1 MIKYL
6 TPLVLILA
14 GSVHAQTYQHLD
26 SLAFTMPFNGAS
38 PLPQVVNV
46 TSTGASLTTTA
57 TPSTA
62 TGGNWLS
69 VSPTGFCCHTPFNIQ
84 VIVTAPVAPLAP
96 GPYTG
101 QVVFSSGNVSLTVMV
116 TLTVTAPTT
125 PFFDNLPGGLS
136 FTGTPGSPSFT
147 SQTFQVRNA
156 GAGTLTWNL
165 CATTFDS
172 PTCNTSNWLNVST
185 TSGTAPSFVTV
196 GITTAKLPGG
206 GLTAG
211 VFTGTLTL
219 TGGGENITLPI
230 TVTIGASV
238 FEQTNG
244 LNFTK
249 VFGKADP
256 LDQIIQVASV
266 GAAAIT
272 GITVTAASATG
283 GNWLQVLPDGFC
295 CNVPAGQAILDV
307 SVNPAVTLAAGTY
320 TAQIY
325 LTNSL
330 TNAIVIPVTLTIVPG
345 AAPIPSFLDNMP
357 GQLSFTLLTDGPN
370 PPAQTIQ
377 VRDGGSG
384 TLNWTALSST
394 FNNAGWLTVTP
405 VSGTAPGFV
414 TVQINVA
421 SLPNQGLVAGQF
433 TGQILFQDPDSS
445 VTVPVSV
452 VVGTSVFQQVNG
464 ITFTKPLNS
473 ANNPLPQVIPLT
485 TSTGSAITG
494 ITVTAISAT
503 GGNWLQVAPENFCC
517 NTPAGQTELTISA
530 TPDITL
536 AAGTYTGEVTAVT
549 STQAIT
555 IPVTLIIADPSTAF
569 FSDLPGQLS
578 YTMTVSG
585 LTPPSQLV
593 QIRNGGAGSLNWTAA
608 AITSDGGNWLNLS
621 ATSGSA
627 PTDVIIG
634 ITPASLPFSGL
645 AAGRFTGSVA
655 FVSGNNTATIPI
667 SVTVGGNSFAQI
679 NPIFFTMTATGP
691 NPLPQILT
699 VTSIGAA
706 AATGVTVTAFTA
718 TGGNWLTVAP
728 SGFICNT
735 PCVSTISVNAPVTL
749 GAGTYTGEIEYNNG
763 VTAMMVPVTLTV
775 ASATAGAVPTV
786 PVFDNVQG
794 GMSFSSPLGGLA
806 LTSQTIQLRN
816 AGPGQLNWT
825 AVANTSDGGNWL
837 TVSSP
842 SGSAP
847 ATVTIG
853 VVPQNLPNQ
862 ALVAET
868 ATGQILFRSS
878 AGNITVPVSV
888 QLGPNVFVQQA
899 PLTFSKNFGAGS
911 PLTQPVMG
919 SSAGTSITYT
929 ATASAGNGGNWLG
942 IAPSGLCCH
951 TPEANTVSVTAP
963 APFPSGAYTGQ
974 VLFNSTT
981 AMAMIVPVY
990 LNVQGGPPALS
1001 ITKTHS
1007 GSFTQGGTGTYTV
1020 TVSNSASAGPTNG
1033 TVTVT
1038 DNAPTGL
1045 TVTAMSGAG
1054 WTCTTLPTCTT
1065 SGGLNAGQSFAPITV
1080 TVSVAS
1086 NAPASLTNQ
1095 ATVSGG
1101 GSASNIA
1108 NDTTTIVAA
1117 TNYPAFFNGQD
1128 SLGGGVYYLKFPDG
1142 NVFGYYNFQG
1152 YPPIF
1157 YSYNLGFEAFIDGG
1171 SGAAYLYDFTSGH
1184 WWYTNPSLFPNLYDF
1199 TLNNWLFYFYST
1211 SGPRYFSDLTTGKII
1226 SF

>member
-14 GSVHAQTYQHLD
+14 GSVQAQTFQHLD

-101 QVVFSSGNVSLTVMV
+101 QVVFSSGNTSLTVMV
-116 TLTVTAPTT
+116 TLTVTAPTA

-136 FTGTPGSPSFT
+136 FTGIPGSPSFT

-165 CATTFDS
+165 CATTFNS
-172 PTCNTSNWLNVST
+172 PTCNSSNWLNVSA

-196 GITTAKLPGG
+196 GITTASLPNQ
-206 GLTAG
+206 GLTPG

-256 LDQIIQVASV
+256 LDQIVQVAST
-266 GAAAIT
+266 GAAIT
-272 GITVTAASATG
+272 GINVNATSATG
-283 GNWLQVLPDGFC
+283 GKWLAVSPSGFC
-295 CNVPAGQAILDV
+295 CNVPTGPVVLDV
-307 SVNPAVTLAAGTY
+307 SVNPSVTLAPGTY
-320 TAQIY
+320 TAQVY
-325 LTNSL
+325 LVSGDL
-330 TNAIVIPVTLTIVPG
+330 LNAIVIPVTLTIVPG
-345 AAPIPSFLDNMP
+345 AAPIPSFLDNLP
-357 GQLSFTLLTDGPN
+357 GHLSFTVLTDGPS

-377 VRDGGSG
+377 VRNGGSG
-384 TLNWTALSST
+384 TLNWTMLAST
-394 FNNAGWLTVTP
+394 FNNVGWLTVTP
-405 VSGTAPGFV
+405 ASGTAPGFV

-421 SLPNQGLVAGQF
+421 NLPNQGLALGQF

-445 VTVPVSV
+445 ETVPVSV
-452 VVGTSVFQQVNG
+452 VVGTAVFQQVNG

-473 ANNPLPQVIPLT
+473 AANPLPQVIPLT

-517 NTPAGQTELTISA
+517 NTPAGPTELTISA

-549 STQAIT
+549 ATQAIT
-555 IPVTLIIADPSTAF
+555 IPVTLIIGDPSTAF

-578 YTMTVSG
+578 YTMKVAGSA
-585 LTPPSQLV
+585 PPSQLV
-593 QIRNGGAGSLNWTAA
+593 QIRNGGAGSLSWTATA
-608 AITSDGGNWLNLS
+608 VTTDGGNWLTLS
-621 ATSGSA
+621 TNSGTA
-627 PTDVIIG
+627 PTDVIVG
-634 ITPASLPFSGL
+634 ITPASLPSAGL
-645 AAGRFTGSVA
+645 VAGRFTGSIV

-679 NPIFFTMTATGP
+679 NPIFFMMNATGP

-699 VTSIGAA
+699 VTSIGTAT
-706 AATGVTVTAFTA
+706 TGVTVTAFTA

-735 PCVSTISVNAPVTL
+735 PCVSTVSVNAPVTL
-749 GAGTYTGEIEYNNG
+749 AAGTYTGEVEYNNG
-763 VTAMMVPVTLTV
+763 ITAMIVPVTLTV
-775 ASATAGAVPTV
+775 AAATAGAVASV

-794 GMSFSSPLGGLA
+794 GMSFSSPVGGLA

-816 AGPGQLNWT
+816 AGPGALNWT

-837 TVSSP
+837 TISSA

-853 VVPQNLPNQ
+853 IVTQNLPSQ
-862 ALVAET
+862 GLVPET

-878 AGNITVPVSV
+878 AGNVTVPVSV

-899 PLTFSKNFGAGS
+899 ALTFSKNFGAGS
-911 PLTQPVMG
+911 PLTQTI
-919 SSAGTSITYT
+919 AGDSTGTTFSYT
-929 ATASAGNGGNWLG
+929 ATASAGNGGNWLA
-942 IAPSGLCCH
+942 ISPSGFCCNA
-951 TPEANTVSVTAP
+951 PETNTATVTATAAFP
-963 APFPSGAYTGQ
+963 AGAYTGQ
-974 VLFNSTT
+974 VVFNSTNG
-981 AMAMIVPVY
+981 MAMIVPVY

-1001 ITKTHS
+1001 ITKSHS

-1020 TVSNSASAGPTNG
+1020 TVNNSASAGPTSG
-1033 TVTVT
+1033 TITVT
-1038 DNAPTGL
+1038 DTAPTGL
-1045 TVTAMSGAG
+1045 TVTAMSGTG

-1086 NAPASLTNQ
+1086 NAPTSLTNQ
-1095 ATVSGG
+1095 ASVSGG
-1101 GSASNIA
+1101 GSASNLA
-1108 NDTTTIVAA
+1108 SDTTTITAIS
-1117 TNYPAFFNGQD
+1117 NHPAFFNGEN
-1128 SLGGGVYYLKFPDG
+1128 SLGGGVYYLQFPDG
-1142 NVFGYYNFQG
+1142 NVFGYYNYQG
-1152 YPPIF
+1152 FPPIF

-1171 SGAAYLYDFTSGH
+1171 NGAAYLYDFTSSH
-1184 WWYTNPSLFPNLYDF
+1184 WWYTTPSLFPYLYDF
-1199 TLNNWLFYFYST
+1199 TLNNWLFYFYSA
-1211 SGPRYFSDLTTGKII
+1211 SGPRFFSDLTTGKII